1 LRWDQLEEARWQRLG
16 DARLGGELLAI
27 FERTGYRGEHLVVL
41 SADLDRLQ
49 LSREVEPRMV
59 HPIYRVISVDHLGS
73 YRLRVSFD
81 DGVTRELDLGPLLEG
96 ELFTPLRDPAVFA
109 KVTVDPEVH
118 TLVWPNGAD
127 FDPATLHDWPQHEAA
142 MLDLAKSWA
151 VKEPAGALE
160 PQSPLTA
167 VFGSSPAQAGQGQT
181 SRRNSKR

>member
-1 LRWDQLEEARWQRLG
+1 M
-16 DARLGGELLAI
+16 
-27 FERTGYRGEHLVVL
+27 T
-41 SADLDRLQ
+41 
-49 LSREVEPRMV
+49 

-81 DGVTRELDLGPLLEG
+81 DGVTRELDLGPMLEG
-96 ELFTPLRDPAVFA
+96 ELFRPLRDPAAFA

-127 FDPATLHDWPQHEAA
+127 LDPATLHDWPQHEAP
-142 MLDLAKSWA
+142 MLELAKRWAA
-151 VKEPAGALE
+151 VKEPADVLV

-167 VFGSSPAQAGQGQT
+167 VFGSSPAHAGQGQT